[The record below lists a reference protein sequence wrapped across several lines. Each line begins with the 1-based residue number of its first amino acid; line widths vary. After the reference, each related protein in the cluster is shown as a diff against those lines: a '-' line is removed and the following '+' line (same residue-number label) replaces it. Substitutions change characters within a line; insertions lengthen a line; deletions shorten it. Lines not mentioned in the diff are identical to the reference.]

1 MITTATPRRTPMATA
16 LGALALAYALTFL
29 IGSLLHQG
37 VRIPLGFGVLA
48 EPRILPATIVEGI
61 CGLALAVAAYSL
73 LARRPWA
80 WTAAVTGHAVG
91 LAGVM
96 LGIVATAAPGRGPS
110 TELNTIYHRVMLVAL
125 AGGLVLLLTPAAR
138 TALRRTRPRA

>member
-1 MITTATPRRTPMATA
+1 MTTPTAPRRASVA
-16 LGALALAYALTFL
+16 SVLGVLALVYAVTFA
-29 IGSLLHQG
+29 IGSLLHRG
-37 VRIPLGFGVLA
+37 VRIPLGFALLT

-61 CGLALAVAAYSL
+61 CALALAVAAYSL

-80 WTAAVTGHAVG
+80 WAAAVAGHAVA

-96 LGIVATAAPGRGPS
+96 LGIAATAAPGRGPS

-125 AGGLVLLLTPAAR
+125 AASLLALMTPAVRA
-138 TALRRTRPRA
+138 ALRRALPR